1 MSKNCVN
8 YASAYTKKNRTKYT
22 QTKGDEKM
30 GTVFRIP
37 KPEKRVLVSLRMD
50 KKNLCEITKSAKK
63 IGISRNEW
71 IVQAIEYAINS
82 MEQEENVGKTEK

>member
-1 MSKNCVN
+1 
-8 YASAYTKKNRTKYT
+8 
-22 QTKGDEKM
+22 M

-71 IVQAIEYAINS
+71 II
-82 MEQEENVGKTEK
+82 

>member
-1 MSKNCVN
+1 
-8 YASAYTKKNRTKYT
+8 
-22 QTKGDEKM
+22 M
-30 GTVFRIP
+30 GTVFRIQNQ
-37 KPEKRVLVSLRMD
+37 KKEYWLAFVWIKRTFVRSQRVP
-50 KKNLCEITKSAKK
+50 KK

>member
-8 YASAYTKKNRTKYT
+8 YASAYTKKNKTKYT

-30 GTVFRIP
+30 RTVFRIP

>member
-1 MSKNCVN
+1 
-8 YASAYTKKNRTKYT
+8 
-22 QTKGDEKM
+22 M

-50 KKNLCEITKSAKK
+50 KKDLCEITKSAKK

-82 MEQEENVGKTEK
+82 MEQEGNVGKTEK

>member
-1 MSKNCVN
+1 
-8 YASAYTKKNRTKYT
+8 
-22 QTKGDEKM
+22 
-30 GTVFRIP
+30 
-37 KPEKRVLVSLRMD
+37 MD
-50 KKNLCEITKSAKK
+50 KKNFCEIIKSAKM

>member
-1 MSKNCVN
+1 
-8 YASAYTKKNRTKYT
+8 
-22 QTKGDEKM
+22 M

-82 MEQEENVGKTEK
+82 ME